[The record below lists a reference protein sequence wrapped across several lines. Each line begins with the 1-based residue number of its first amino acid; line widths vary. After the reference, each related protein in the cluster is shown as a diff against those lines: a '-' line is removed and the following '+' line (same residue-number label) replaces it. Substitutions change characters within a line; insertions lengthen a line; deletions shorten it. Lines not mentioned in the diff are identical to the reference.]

1 MAELSFIFSTFVAV
15 FVIVDPFAV
24 VPVYLA
30 LTDRF
35 APEERRKIRLKACFV
50 AFAILSVFGIT
61 GMAVFDVFGI
71 TIPAFQ
77 IAGGIL
83 LLQIGITQLNAKRP
97 RGRGIKQNEV
107 QERDDISIFPIATPL
122 LAGPGAIST
131 IVLASSQAHGVL
143 RHFELVIALF
153 LVLLVTY
160 ICLKGAPIIFRFLG
174 ETGLNLLTRI
184 MGIILTAVAVQFM
197 LNGIK
202 AALVMMKVL

>member
-1 MAELSFIFSTFVAV
+1 MMQELSFIFTTFVAV

-35 APEERRKIRLKACFV
+35 SREERRTIRLKACLV
-50 AFAILSVFGIT
+50 AFGILAIFGIT

-83 LLQIGITQLNAKRP
+83 LLQIGIAQLNAKRP
-97 RGRGIKQNEV
+97 RGRGIKQDEV
-107 QERDDISIFPIATPL
+107 LEKDDISIFPIATPL
-122 LAGPGAIST
+122 IAGPGAIST
-131 IVLASSQAHGVL
+131 IVLASSRAPGVL
-143 RHFELVIALF
+143 RHVELVLALF
-153 LVLLVTY
+153 LVMLVTY
-160 ICLKGAPIIFRFLG
+160 ICLKGAPIIYRFLG

-184 MGIILTAVAVQFM
+184 MGIILTAVSVQFI

-202 AALVMMKVL
+202 GALPYLK